1 MNARLGLFLCFAWV
15 AACGPAL
22 PPSPPATDEKLD
34 AGPLRPVSALSFDF
48 QWRQRV
54 TARWPE
60 GTQGFDAVL
69 MKRDG
74 KLTLLGLSPMGVPG
88 FIITLDASGQT
99 HVENRTGEP
108 LPFPPSYVLAD
119 VQRVFFPWLDPPSPG
134 FSGERT
140 GAISGLTVREQY
152 EQGRLVERYFARD
165 DARERGEVRV
175 YYEGFRPGDD
185 IALHAVLENRWFGYT
200 LIIDTVE
207 QARL

>member
-1 MNARLGLFLCFAWV
+1 MSGRWWIVIGLAWA

-22 PPSPPATDEKLD
+22 PPAAPSTDPQLD
-34 AGPLRPVSALSFDF
+34 AGPLRAVSTFSFDF

-54 TARWPE
+54 TARWPD

-74 KLTLLGLSPMGVPG
+74 QLTLLGLSPMGVPG
-88 FIITLDASGQT
+88 FVITLDANGQT
-99 HVENRTGEP
+99 HVDNRTGEP

-119 VQRVFFPWLDPPSPG
+119 VQRVFFPWLGSVAEG

-140 GAISGLTVREQY
+140 GTTSGLTVRERY
-152 EQGRLVERYFARD
+152 EDGRLVERYFARD
-165 DARERGEVRV
+165 DAKERGEVRV

-185 IALHAVLENRWFGYT
+185 VPLHAVLENRWFGYT

-207 QARL
+207 QTRL